1 MKLFFKKKI
10 SPLINIKKIFFTKS
24 KQQFNNLLFYSI
36 KLIFISLFF
45 FINLKY
51 NETQLTI
58 KKLYYYKHFIRHCF
72 KLNKYYRKY
81 IKTKLPYISI
91 CLPVYNMKLYIEKAI
106 ISILNQTFQ
115 NFEIIIVNDNSNDT
129 TLNIIKKLQSKDDR
143 IKLINHSKNFGVY
156 RSRIDAILLSRGKFL
171 ILMDP
176 DDIFLNPNL
185 FQDLINYNLKYNL
198 DIIEFT
204 VISYIEKDN
213 NLTII
218 KNYYHFHNFTKS
230 IISQPLLDNIHY
242 YDNKSGNL
250 SFKVGCRIIWNKIF
264 RRKTI
269 MKSIEYIGKKYYKK
283 YFITAEDTILNL
295 ISFHFAKNY
304 SNINLPGYMYNI
316 REKSMTHG
324 KRRKRH
330 IILFCYN
337 HLLYLK
343 KLYTFIKNFNKN
355 RKIIHNE
362 LLDLNK
368 RLIRLNNVTKRRNE
382 TIKAFYN
389 EILNDKYSYKNLKDD
404 IKIFM
409 SEIK

>member
-1 MKLFFKKKI
+1 MKLFFKKQI
-10 SPLINIKKIFFTKS
+10 
-24 KQQFNNLLFYSI
+24 NNLLFDYSI
-36 KLIFISLFF
+36 KFIFISLFF

-51 NETQLTI
+51 NTFQLNI
-58 KKLYYYKHFIRHCF
+58 KKFYYYKHYISICF
-72 KLNKYYRKY
+72 KLNKFYRKY
-81 IKTKLPYISI
+81 IKTKLPFMSI

-115 NFEIIIVNDNSNDT
+115 NFEIIIVNDFSNDS
-129 TLNIIKKLQSKDDR
+129 TLKIIKKLQLQDDR

-176 DDIFLNPNL
+176 DDILLNPNL

-213 NLTII
+213 ISYLLVIILKII

-230 IISQPLLDNIHY
+230 IISQPQLDNIHY
-242 YDNKSGNL
+242 YNNKSDNL
-250 SFKVGCRIIWNKIF
+250 SFKVGCRIIWNKILK
-264 RRKTI
+264 RKI
-269 MKSIEYIGKKYYKK
+269 LMKSIEYIGKAYYKK

-324 KRRKRH
+324 LIRKRH
-330 IILFCYN
+330 IILFCYTN
-337 HLLYLK
+337 
-343 KLYTFIKNFNKN
+343 I
-355 RKIIHNE
+355 
-362 LLDLNK
+362 
-368 RLIRLNNVTKRRNE
+368 
-382 TIKAFYN
+382 
-389 EILNDKYSYKNLKDD
+389 
-404 IKIFM
+404 
-409 SEIK
+409 